1 MKAVNITW
9 DTDGHKIDLPNEVEF
24 PSNIKDDDFDAMDNY
39 LSDTYGYCVESY
51 DVEY

>member
-1 MKAVNITW
+1 MKAVNIIW
-9 DTDGHKIDLPNEVEF
+9 DTDGYKVNLPKMVEF
-24 PSNIKDDDFDAMDNY
+24 PADIEDYDFDAMDNY